1 MQVPVR
7 NRQTSITAQNTFSP
21 PIRIRAGGVL
31 TLSGTWVATVSL
43 QRRGSDGNW
52 VDVTSN
58 TGSATTFTGNGTYT
72 IGPSNVSADYRWGVE
87 TGNFTSG
94 TVVGLIEGR

>member
-1 MQVPVR
+1 VVAFAR
-7 NRQTSITAQNTFSP
+7 NRQDSIAAQNTFGKN
-21 PIRIRAGGVL
+21 ITLKKGGVL

-43 QRRGSDGNW
+43 QRKGQDGNW

-58 TGSATTFTGNGTYT
+58 TGTATTFTANGTYT
-72 IGPSNVSADYRWGVE
+72 IAPAETAADYRWGIK
-87 TGNFTSG
+87 TGNYTSG